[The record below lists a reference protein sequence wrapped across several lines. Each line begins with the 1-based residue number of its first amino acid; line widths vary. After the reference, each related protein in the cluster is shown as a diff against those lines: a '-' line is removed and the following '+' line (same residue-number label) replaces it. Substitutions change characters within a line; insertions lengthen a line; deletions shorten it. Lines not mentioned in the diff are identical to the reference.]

1 MGLRMKNY
9 GGSLKNPVFIG
20 RLTKNQCIGEIAKKG
35 WAWTV
40 CRFKELL
47 DKKEEMVFL
56 KGG

>member
-1 MGLRMKNY
+1 MKNY
-9 GGSLKNPVFIG
+9 GGSLKNPIFIG

-47 DKKEEMVFL
+47 DEKEEMVFL